1 MRRPVDDPRSI
12 LLVCASK
19 RRPMLAGTPDPEAPM
34 GDTNPDPGERRR

>member
-34 GDTNPDPGERRR
+34 THTNPDERRR